1 MRRTLFWSGLLWLSF
16 SAVLVAGQSAT
27 GVKPNRPEKLL
38 GSWKQLPPDQP
49 STLKIEVEAG
59 GIKMSE
65 GCKEDGFCTSSI
77 VGKYDGKLSKYPDD
91 ARWEASFRKMGDGT
105 AQQDTYFHGKLDNT
119 DISNNV
125 GSVKYFLNAPLCSLR
140 RVVFVVLLDLCIDD
154 HGPLVI
160 FRSASV
166 RPRHLFDPYFDH
178 DYFFEL
184 PFRGSGMP
192 HQVHGVLLHAMS
204 GSELSRVRTEL

>member
-1 MRRTLFWSGLLWLSF
+1 MQGATGGPLAGFAAVDSWAARRRTQNPSIPWAAPKTLARGRGQPDRVLRADQVGL
-16 SAVLVAGQSAT
+16 
-27 GVKPNRPEKLL
+27 P
-38 GSWKQLPPDQP
+38 
-49 STLKIEVEAG
+49 
-59 GIKMSE
+59 
-65 GCKEDGFCTSSI
+65 
-77 VGKYDGKLSKYPDD
+77 
-91 ARWEASFRKMGDGT
+91 
-105 AQQDTYFHGKLDNT
+105 

-178 DYFFEL
+178 DCFFEL

>member
-1 MRRTLFWSGLLWLSF
+1 MPPQEPPPPEAQATPVPF
-16 SAVLVAGQSAT
+16 VASLRSKMIAARARSVRARLT
-27 GVKPNRPEKLL
+27 RKP
-38 GSWKQLPPDQP
+38 
-49 STLKIEVEAG
+49 
-59 GIKMSE
+59 
-65 GCKEDGFCTSSI
+65 
-77 VGKYDGKLSKYPDD
+77 
-91 ARWEASFRKMGDGT
+91 
-105 AQQDTYFHGKLDNT
+105 